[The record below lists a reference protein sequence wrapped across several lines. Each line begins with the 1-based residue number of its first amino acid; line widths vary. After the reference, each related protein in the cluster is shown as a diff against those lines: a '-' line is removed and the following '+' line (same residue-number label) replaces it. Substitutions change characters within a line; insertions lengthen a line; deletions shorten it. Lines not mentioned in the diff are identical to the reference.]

1 MALAMSDK
9 YGDSNPADG
18 KTKSDVYASFGSL
31 ENNYKPWD
39 SQGYLE
45 EFAVASL
52 LWDMYDKNND
62 NGDSL
67 SMSLYNIWSVIKVQR
82 TDFYDHYVAF
92 KEANPSKAAE
102 IDKLFVEH
110 GFFVDTIEGNGVRD
124 RFEGFRDAN
133 NNRRYDVGEVF
144 FDLGC
149 LNSTSEIEYRKGMVI
164 GKAANYERLNR
175 SSAVRLDG
183 AYLKVKDDE
192 VSQYL
197 VKVHYLE
204 SGYGEDYEYVVD
216 LRDGLVYV
224 QPLPGDVEAE
234 ISIEPYSVEYVAE
247 DIYSIS
253 NQELISKLEVP
264 DEYFAEHKF
273 SLEKTGA
280 TGDLEYVVYKD
291 TDPSYAY
298 EGDRGQDV
306 DVKIY
311 EDEPGTDSGRSLSFP
326 WMLMIPIMGAC
337 ALFMRKAGKR

>member
-1 MALAMSDK
+1 
-9 YGDSNPADG
+9 
-18 KTKSDVYASFGSL
+18 
-31 ENNYKPWD
+31 
-39 SQGYLE
+39 
-45 EFAVASL
+45 
-52 LWDMYDKNND
+52 
-62 NGDSL
+62 
-67 SMSLYNIWSVIKVQR
+67 VIKVQR

-306 DVKIY
+306 DVKIS
-311 EDEPGTDSGRSLSFP
+311 DAEPGAEGKKGFP
-326 WMLMIPIMGAC
+326 LVWLVLIPILGAG
-337 ALFMRKAGKR
+337 AFFLRKGDNREKAQVLIKKGSQEVNEKGLPAIKQASKKAAEYTAKGAEYAAQQAKEGYEKAKPQIKKAQEDIKKKIDQSKEKKE